1 MIMETTVPDD
11 IEKRMK
17 SALGALGLHGDE
29 DVMLQFRPM
38 VNAMF
43 LYVERNRRRRGVWRR
58 SGLKGQVFH
67 IFAKAERLF
76 EQIMHDGE
84 HDPEEIIDLINYA
97 AFADRLSTGT
107 VQDAK
112 GTWPW

>member
-1 MIMETTVPDD
+1 MVMETTFPDD

-17 SALGALGLHGDE
+17 QALLALSIRGDE
-29 DVMLQFRPM
+29 DNMQQFRPM

-43 LYVERNRRRRGVWRR
+43 LYVEKNRRRRGVWRR

-76 EQIMHDGE
+76 EIIMHDGE

-97 AFADRLSTGT
+97 AFADRLSTGE
-107 VQDAK
+107 VKDMK

>member
-1 MIMETTVPDD
+1 MSVEIPEG
-11 IEKRMK
+11 IEGKMK
-17 SALGALGLHGDE
+17 AALVNLGLPGDE

-76 EQIMHDGE
+76 ELIMHNSE
-84 HDPEEIIDLINYA
+84 FDPEEIIDLINYA
-97 AFADRLSTGT
+97 AFADRLSAGE
-107 VQDAK
+107 VGDMK